1 MLCIDDKQEMKKFI
15 SNYHKLTKP
24 INYQD
29 ANIDTFF
36 NLTDETD
43 TDILHDHDIDAHI
56 RFNEIESIIEKVAS
70 DKEYFIFLL
79 LSEGKTYREV
89 GKYFNLSGERVRQI
103 YNKLIERLP

>member
-1 MLCIDDKQEMKKFI
+1 MHCIDDKQAMKEFI
-15 SNYHKLTKP
+15 SNYHKLVKP
-24 INYQD
+24 IEYQD
-29 ANIDTFF
+29 EDIDAFF
-36 NLTDETD
+36 NLTDDTD
-43 TDILHDHDIDAHI
+43 TDILHDQNVDEHI
-56 RFNEIESIIEKVAS
+56 LFNEIESIIEKVAS

>member
-1 MLCIDDKQEMKKFI
+1 MHCIDDKQAMKEFI
-15 SNYHKLTKP
+15 SNYHKLAKP

-29 ANIDTFF
+29 EDLDTFF
-36 NLTDETD
+36 NLTDESD
-43 TDILHDHDIDAHI
+43 TDIMHDHDIDAHI

-89 GKYFNLSGERVRQI
+89 GKYFNLSGERVRQL
-103 YNKLIERLP
+103 YNEMIERLP

>member
-1 MLCIDDKQEMKKFI
+1 MHCIDDKQAMKEFI
-15 SNYHKLTKP
+15 SNYHKLAKP
-24 INYQD
+24 SSYQGED
-29 ANIDTFF
+29 LDTFF
-36 NLTDETD
+36 NLNDD
-43 TDILHDHDIDAHI
+43 TEIMHDHDIDAHI

-79 LSEGKTYREV
+79 LSEGKTYKEV

>member
-1 MLCIDDKQEMKKFI
+1 MHCIDNKQAMKEFI
-15 SNYHKLTKP
+15 SNYHKVAKP
-24 INYQD
+24 SNYQD
-29 ANIDTFF
+29 EDLDTFF
-36 NLTDETD
+36 NLNDDAE
-43 TDILHDHDIDAHI
+43 IMHDHDIDAHI
-56 RFNEIESIIEKVAS
+56 LFNEIESIIEKVAS

>member
-1 MLCIDDKQEMKKFI
+1 MHCIDDKQAMKEFI
-15 SNYHKLTKP
+15 SNYHKLSNP
-24 INYQD
+24 INYQEED
-29 ANIDTFF
+29 LDTFF
-36 NLTDETD
+36 NLNDD
-43 TDILHDHDIDAHI
+43 TEIIHDHDIDAHI

>member
-1 MLCIDDKQEMKKFI
+1 MHCIDDKQAMKEFI
-15 SNYHKLTKP
+15 SNYHKLAKP
-24 INYQD
+24 INYQEED
-29 ANIDTFF
+29 LDTFF
-36 NLTDETD
+36 NLNDD
-43 TDILHDHDIDAHI
+43 TEIMHDHDIDAHI

-103 YNKLIERLP
+103 YNGMIERLP

>member
-1 MLCIDDKQEMKKFI
+1 MHCIDDKQAMKEFI
-15 SNYHKLTKP
+15 SNYHKLAKP

-29 ANIDTFF
+29 EDLDTFF
-36 NLTDETD
+36 NLTDESD
-43 TDILHDHDIDAHI
+43 TDILHDQNIDEHI

>member
-1 MLCIDDKQEMKKFI
+1 MHCIDDKQEIKEFI
-15 SNYHKLTKP
+15 SNFHKLAKP

-29 ANIDTFF
+29 EDLDTFF
-36 NLTDETD
+36 NLNDGAE
-43 TDILHDHDIDAHI
+43 IMHDHDIDAHI

>member
-1 MLCIDDKQEMKKFI
+1 MHCIDDKQEMKEFI
-15 SNYHKLTKP
+15 SNYHKLAKP
-24 INYQD
+24 SNYQD
-29 ANIDTFF
+29 EDLDTFF
-36 NLTDETD
+36 NLNDHAE
-43 TDILHDHDIDAHI
+43 IMHDHDIDAHI
-56 RFNEIESIIEKVAS
+56 RFNEIESIVEKVAS

>member
-1 MLCIDDKQEMKKFI
+1 M
-15 SNYHKLTKP
+15 
-24 INYQD
+24 
-29 ANIDTFF
+29 
-36 NLTDETD
+36 
-43 TDILHDHDIDAHI
+43 HDHDIDAHI

-103 YNKLIERLP
+103 YNGMIERLP

>member
-1 MLCIDDKQEMKKFI
+1 MHCIDGKQAMKEFI
-15 SNYHKLTKP
+15 SNYHKLAKP
-24 INYQD
+24 INYQEED
-29 ANIDTFF
+29 LDTFF
-36 NLTDETD
+36 NLNDD
-43 TDILHDHDIDAHI
+43 TEIMHDHDIDAHI

>member
-1 MLCIDDKQEMKKFI
+1 MHCIDDKQAMKEFI
-15 SNYHKLTKP
+15 SNYYKLAKP
-24 INYQD
+24 INYKD
-29 ANIDTFF
+29 EDLDTFF
-36 NLTDETD
+36 NLTDD
-43 TDILHDHDIDAHI
+43 TDDEIMHDHDIDAHI

-103 YNKLIERLP
+103 YNEMIERLP